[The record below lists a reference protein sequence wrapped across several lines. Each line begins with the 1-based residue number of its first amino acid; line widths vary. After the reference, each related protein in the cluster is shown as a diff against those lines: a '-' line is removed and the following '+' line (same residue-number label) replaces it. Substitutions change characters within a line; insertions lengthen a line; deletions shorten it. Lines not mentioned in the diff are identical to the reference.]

1 MIIGDHRHRL
11 DSKGR
16 LTLPSKFRPYL
27 GDRLIVTRGL
37 DRCLLLVPIAKWE
50 QMVAELEGLSMSKR
64 ETRRLRRWLIGS
76 AHMVE
81 PDNAGRIL
89 IPPTLREYAGIDQ
102 EVIVTGLHTYL
113 EIWSPEAWQQE
124 MQEALEN
131 EVMQDSWSSEF

>member
-50 QMVAELEGLSMSKR
+50 QMVAQLEGLSMSKR

>member
-1 MIIGDHRHRL
+1 MIVGDHRHRL

-27 GDRLIVTRGL
+27 GDRLIITRGL
-37 DRCLLLVPIAKWE
+37 DRCLLLVPITKWE
-50 QMVAELEGLSMSKR
+50 QMVARLEDLSMSKR

-76 AHMVE
+76 AHVVE

-131 EVMQDSWSSEF
+131 EVMQDSWTSEF